1 MEFPDDLLYTVEDA
15 WLRIEGNE
23 GTVGITDFAQDQ
35 LGEVVYVE
43 LPDVGKDLTRGEP
56 FGIIESVK
64 AVSDLHIPLEG
75 EVTAR
80 NDALLDRPEL
90 VNSSPYG
97 EGWMLTIRLSDPAE
111 ADGLLSAPDY
121 RAGLPEQ

>member
-1 MEFPDDLLYTVEDA
+1 M
-15 WLRIEGNE
+15 RIEGDE
-23 GTVGITDFAQDQ
+23 GTVGLTDFAQDQ

-43 LPDVGKDLTRGEP
+43 LPEVGKDVTSGEP

-64 AVSDLHIPLEG
+64 AVSDLHVPLGG

-80 NDALLDRPEL
+80 NDALLDTPEL

-111 ADGLLSAPDY
+111 ADSLLSAADY

>member
-15 WLRIEGNE
+15 WVRIDGDE

-43 LPDVGKDLTRGEP
+43 LPDVGKELAKGAA

-64 AVSDLHIPLEG
+64 AVSDLHIPLSG

-80 NDALLDRPEL
+80 NEALLDTPEL
-90 VNSSPYG
+90 VNASPYG
-97 EGWMLTIRLSDPAE
+97 DGWMLTIRLRGIAE
-111 ADGLLSAPDY
+111 ADSLLSAADY
-121 RAGLPEQ
+121 RAGLPEE

>member
-1 MEFPDDLLYTVEDA
+1 LEFPDDLLYTVEDA
-15 WLRIEGNE
+15 WLRIEGDE
-23 GTVGITDFAQDQ
+23 GTVGITDFAQEQ

-43 LPDVGKDLTRGEP
+43 LPEVGKDLTGGEP

-64 AVSDLHIPLEG
+64 AVSDLHLPLGG

-80 NDALLDRPEL
+80 NDALLDTPEL

-97 EGWMLTIRLSDPAE
+97 DGWMLTIRLSDPAE
-111 ADGLLSAPDY
+111 ADGLLSAANY
-121 RAGLPEQ
+121 RAGLPEE

>member
-1 MEFPDDLLYTVEDA
+1 LEFPDDLLYTVEDA
-15 WLRIEGNE
+15 WLRIEGDE
-23 GTVGITDFAQDQ
+23 GTVGITDFAQEQ

-43 LPDVGKDLTRGEP
+43 LPEVGKDLTGGEP

-64 AVSDLHIPLEG
+64 AVSDLHLPLGG

-80 NDALLDRPEL
+80 NDALLDTPEL

-97 EGWMLTIRLSDPAE
+97 DGWMLTIRLSDPAE
-111 ADGLLSAPDY
+111 ADGLLSAADY
-121 RAGLPEQ
+121 RAGLPEE